1 MEYEVSTE
9 IKWTFILNVLLF
21 ITGLALGEQI
31 VVAASV
37 IIFAI
42 LSVGIQ
48 ILEAISD
55 LNKATNNKL

>member
-21 ITGLALGEQI
+21 ITGMVCSEQI
-31 VVAASV
+31 VIGSSV
-37 IIFAI
+37 VIFAV

-48 ILEAISD
+48 VLEAIHD
-55 LNKATNNKL
+55 LKDNKS